1 MMPTISM
8 FQVAEK
14 VQKEDQL
21 SILGVVFGGFD
32 RVNRCFGGN
41 SSAARIL
48 GTRTHCC
55 AMEAMIIDGKMR
67 RKC

>member
-1 MMPTISM
+1 MPTIGM

-14 VQKEDQL
+14 VKRGLTFD
-21 SILGVVFGGFD
+21 FGCGFLGFD
-32 RVNRCFGGN
+32 RVNRFFGGN

-55 AMEAMIIDGKMR
+55 TMEAMIIDGKMR